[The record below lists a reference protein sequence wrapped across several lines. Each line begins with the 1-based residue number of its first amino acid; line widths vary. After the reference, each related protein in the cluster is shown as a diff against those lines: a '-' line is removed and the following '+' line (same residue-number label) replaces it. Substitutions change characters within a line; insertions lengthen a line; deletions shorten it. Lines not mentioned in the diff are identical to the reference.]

1 MKTGRRDKPKKR
13 IPPWLMGLIFA
24 VIVSVVALLVL
35 DAMGYGDDPSV
46 GTFESLSFPSGGT
59 TWR

>member
-1 MKTGRRDKPKKR
+1 MKTGRREKAKKR

-24 VIVSVVALLVL
+24 VIVSVIALLVL

-46 GTFESLSFPSGGT
+46 GALESLQLPSGGT

>member
-1 MKTGRRDKPKKR
+1 
-13 IPPWLMGLIFA
+13 MGLIFA
-24 VIVSVVALLVL
+24 VIVSVIALLVL

-46 GTFESLSFPSGGT
+46 GALGSLPLPRVGT